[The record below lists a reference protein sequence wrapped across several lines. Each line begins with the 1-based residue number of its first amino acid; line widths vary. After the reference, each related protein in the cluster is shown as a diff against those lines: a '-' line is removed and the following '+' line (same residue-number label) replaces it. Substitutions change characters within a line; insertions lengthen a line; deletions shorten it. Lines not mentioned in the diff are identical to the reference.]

1 LGPSPAAIAWMNQY
15 YLWEV
20 MVKLPTDRGGN
31 FIERLLDK
39 VMEVYEYESEIS
51 TNIVRV
57 NINVEAIR

>member
-1 LGPSPAAIAWMNQY
+1 M
-15 YLWEV
+15 
-20 MVKLPTDRGGN
+20 KLPTDRGGN